1 KKICQGTSNRL
12 NLLGNYE
19 NHYETMLRMFSNCS
33 VVLENLEV
41 TYAQKH
47 HSLAFLQSIEE
58 VVGYVLIGMNDVAV
72 VPLGN
77 LRLIRGQSLYDGQF
91 SLLVLSNYKRNP
103 ASPSGFSGLRQLQL
117 SNHSEII
124 RGAVKIT
131 HNFLLCN
138 IETIQWGDIV
148 DSSSEPSI
156 VLEKN
161 ESRASGESCDPS
173 CDNGSCWAAGP
184 DHCQKITKLQCA
196 EQCSRRC
203 RGPKPSDCC
212 NRHCAAGCT
221 GPQADQCLACRDFND
236 EGTCKDTCRSH
247 MFHNSKIHRGVPN
260 PDAKYAF
267 GPICVKA
274 CPHNYVVTEGWCV
287 RTCRAGMF
295 EVEENGV
302 QQCRECNGPCPKV
315 CDGLGV
321 GAFNNSVAVNA
332 SNIEFFRNCTK
343 INGNV
348 NFIETS
354 FTGDLFHNIP
364 PMDPAKLEY
373 FRTVKEITG
382 FLLIQSWPENLTSLS
397 AFENLHIIRGR
408 ATHNMRTSLVVTR
421 TEHLRWL
428 GLRSLKEV
436 SAGRVMVKN
445 NPQLCFLQPL
455 QWTHLFRS
463 TGQTADIRNNKP
475 VDVCKQQRQ
484 TCDPECSDQGCW
496 GPGPEMCVSCLR
508 VSRGGRCVP
517 LCNVLD
523 GDPREAELNGSCVS
537 CHSECQ
543 PQTGIPTCHGP
554 GPGQC
559 SQCAHVQDGPSCV
572 AHCPQGMLGEGDT
585 EIWMYPDRA
594 GRCQLCHQNCTQG
607 CSGPGLSGCTSSAG
621 QSTLAVCVVGG
632 LLIVVI
638 VALVTFVL
646 LRRRR
651 ITRRRTLR
659 RQLQEK
665 ELVEPLTP
673 SGEAPNQAMLR
684 IMKETEFKKIRVL
697 GSGAFGTVYKGL
709 WIPEGE
715 NVRVSVAIK
724 VLREAT
730 SSKAN
735 KEILDEAYVMASIDH
750 PHVCRLL
757 GICLTSSIQL
767 VTQLMPF
774 GCLLD
779 YVRFHQDQIGAPW
792 LLNWCVQIAKG
803 MSYLEGRHLVHRDLA
818 ARNVL
823 VKSPSHVTITDFG
836 LAKLLT
842 ANEKAYRADGGKV
855 PIKWMALES
864 ILQSTYTHQSDVWS
878 FGVTVWELMTF
889 GSKPYDGI
897 PASEISSVL
906 ERGERLPHPP
916 ICTTDLYMIMV
927 QCWMIDPSSRPTF
940 RKLTAEFSTMAR
952 DPSRFL
958 VVQANLPSPT
968 NRRFYSRMLSS
979 EDMEGVID
987 ADEYLQPY
995 KEFGNHGDNSCSH
1008 TVAAH
1013 SSSIT
1018 S

>member
-1 KKICQGTSNRL
+1 
-12 NLLGNYE
+12 
-19 NHYETMLRMFSNCS
+19 
-33 VVLENLEV
+33 
-41 TYAQKH
+41 
-47 HSLAFLQSIEE
+47 
-58 VVGYVLIGMNDVAV
+58 MNDVAV

-117 SNHSEII
+117 SNHSDVWTRPLPEKYLLSVPLLTVGLLI
-124 RGAVKIT
+124 RRRRERFT
-131 HNFLLCN
+131 ENLQL
-138 IETIQWGDIV
+138 
-148 DSSSEPSI
+148 P
-156 VLEKN
+156 
-161 ESRASGESCDPS
+161 
-173 CDNGSCWAAGP
+173 AAFP
-184 DHCQKITKLQCA
+184 VFPVTKLQCA

-382 FLLIQSWPENLTSLS
+382 RGRPRRPLRLQLTSSSHRSGFLLIQSWPENLTSLS

-475 VDVCKQQRQ
+475 VDVCSKSG
-484 TCDPECSDQGCW
+484 TGLLSDV
-496 GPGPEMCVSCLR
+496 PGP
-508 VSRGGRCVP
+508 
-517 LCNVLD
+517 
-523 GDPREAELNGSCVS
+523 
-537 CHSECQ
+537 
-543 PQTGIPTCHGP
+543 P

-607 CSGPGLSGCTSSAG
+607 SAG

-665 ELVEPLTP
+665 EVAVLPGRCKGHSLVEPLTP

-697 GSGAFGTVYKGL
+697 GSGAFGTVYKARKPISSDL
-709 WIPEGE
+709 II
-715 NVRVSVAIK
+715 VS
-724 VLREAT
+724 L
-730 SSKAN
+730 SPSN
-735 KEILDEAYVMASIDH
+735 HYSDAYVMASIDH

-855 PIKWMALES
+855 GSRGTLPPTTPPSGHRWAHPITGSVNGYCGSALLRLLKVPIKWMALES

-958 VVQANLPSPT
+958 VVQVQVLNAPT
-968 NRRFYSRMLSS
+968 TSS
-979 EDMEGVID
+979 WRV
-987 ADEYLQPY
+987 
-995 KEFGNHGDNSCSH
+995 
-1008 TVAAH
+1008 
-1013 SSSIT
+1013 
-1018 S
+1018 